1 MEKYSLL
8 PAQLLYEG
16 TVTEA
21 NFFEPSI
28 IQDSLVL
35 KVHDLEYLE
44 KLKNLNLTKR
54 EQRVTGFPLSAALV
68 KRELEITQG
77 TVTAV
82 DYAFK
87 YGVAANIAGG
97 THHAYP
103 DHGEGFCLLNDIAVA
118 SHYAMDELGVK
129 KILVIDLDVHQGN
142 GTAFIFQNEK
152 RVFTFSMHG
161 EKNYP
166 LHKENSDL
174 DIELKDNTGDKE
186 YLQVLQDTVP
196 ELIKSEKPDLIFFQS
211 GVDILESDKLGRLA
225 LTLDGCK
232 KRDRLVFEAAHSNEI
247 PIVFNMGGGYSTRIA
262 TIVDAHANTFKMA
275 RDVFF

>member
-21 NFFEPSI
+21 NFFEPSVI
-28 IQDSLVL
+28 EDSLVL

-44 KLKNLNLTKR
+44 KLKTLSLTKR
-54 EQRVTGFPLSAALV
+54 EQRVTGFPLSAKLV

-87 YGVAANIAGG
+87 HGVSGNIAGG
-97 THHAYP
+97 THHSYP
-103 DHGEGFCLLNDIAVA
+103 DHGEGFCLLNDIAIA
-118 SHYAMDELGVK
+118 SHYAMDELNVK

-142 GTAFIFQNEK
+142 GTAFIFKNDK

-166 LHKENSDL
+166 MHKEKSDL
-174 DIELKDNTGDKE
+174 DIELKDNTGDKD
-186 YLQVLQDTVP
+186 YLEVLQKTVP
-196 ELIKSEKPDLIFFQS
+196 DLISAEKPELIFFQS
-211 GVDILESDKLGRLA
+211 GVDVLETDKLGRLS
-225 LTLDGCK
+225 LTIEGCK
-232 KRDRLVFEAAHSNEI
+232 KRDKFVFEAAHSNNI
-247 PIVFNMGGGYSTRIA
+247 PIVFSMGGGYSKRIA